1 MSKREKKQNS
11 EHLQRI
17 IELCKSVEE
26 RGTDPF
32 SLNIDDILATI
43 RQFFPEWESSEEMVM
58 DAKAIQCL
66 ASVIESQGDWV
77 KYRSTSLYTDPF
89 LLEEKIQKLN
99 KEEIVGI
106 FMHVWNPLIEME
118 QLSLSHL
125 ANAIEYWNNLIPL
138 NERLKRDNPILV
150 EAEATTR
157 EELIRLRILADKTF
171 REELEA
177 FWQEL
182 KTRTVNKDRILYW
195 NFVGAKTYNET
206 LKRAYMTSFLVT
218 YGYATLEIKP
228 LEEEVFIIPF
238 KEQPTELDNE
248 RVVSVPIS
256 ISYDDWTNWNEGK
269 LT

>member
-1 MSKREKKQNS
+1 MTKNEKKHNG
-11 EHLQRI
+11 ERIQRI

-32 SLNIDDILATI
+32 SLDVDDIIATL
-43 RQFFPEWESSEEMVM
+43 RQFFPQWESSEEMAM
-58 DAKAIQCL
+58 DAEAIQCL
-66 ASVIESQGDWV
+66 ASVIENQGDWV

-89 LLEEKIQKLN
+89 LLEEKIQKLS
-99 KEEIVGI
+99 KEDIAEI
-106 FMHVWNPLIEME
+106 FMHVWNPVIEME
-118 QLSLSHL
+118 QLSLFHL
-125 ANAIEYWNNLIPL
+125 ADAIEYWNNLIPI
-138 NERLKRDNPILV
+138 NERLKRENPIIL

-171 REELEA
+171 REELEV

-182 KTRTVNKDRILYW
+182 KNKTVGNDKILYW

-238 KEQPTELDNE
+238 KEPRSEVDIE

-256 ISYDDWTNWNEGK
+256 ISYDDWNNWNEGK
-269 LT
+269 LA